1 MSFIHKLGMIHR
13 DLKVDNIMLDSNYDA
28 KIIDFGLVSINES
41 LFNNY
46 SLTTESKTKGIG
58 TIAFMSPNK

>member
-28 KIIDFGLVSINES
+28 KLIDFGLVSINES
-41 LFNNY
+41 L
-46 SLTTESKTKGIG
+46 
-58 TIAFMSPNK
+58 